1 MFGVI
6 GFVARRRLKACKQR
20 LENLFF
26 GWIRFASG
34 NPADGDV
41 SAGDAIQRAFRI
53 ARQVTCD
60 EKKHAKHYRDYA
72 HCPDSHSDY
81 KRSGKRQVP
90 ARFWLAEPRRILS
103 FEPMEF
109 SPQQDAALKAVSRWL
124 RDGRPQVFRLFGY
137 AGTGKTTLAR
147 HFAEHVDG
155 SVQFAAFTGKAAQV
169 LRSKGAVN
177 ARTIHSLIYRPR
189 GEEAVSDESTGR
201 TTMSPTFSLN
211 RQSPVAKAA
220 LIVIDECSMVDEA
233 LGRDLMSFGTPILV
247 LGDPGQLPPISGGG
261 FFTDH
266 EPDILLTE
274 IHRQARDNPI
284 IRLALDVREGREFM
298 QGNYGTAQVIGKA
311 DVTQDLVLAADQ
323 VLVGANR
330 TRRLY
335 NRRIRALKGY
345 EGETPVVGDKLVC
358 LRNDPAKG
366 LLNGSLWKVMT
377 SSRETV
383 KPGINL
389 LVSPEEDDPDR
400 GVSKIKLLK
409 AAFEEPESDIP
420 WSTKKRY
427 DDFDFGY
434 ALTVHKAQGSQWD
447 NVVLFDESYAFKDTR
462 QRWLYTAITRAA
474 ERLTVVR

>member
-1 MFGVI
+1 
-6 GFVARRRLKACKQR
+6 
-20 LENLFF
+20 
-26 GWIRFASG
+26 
-34 NPADGDV
+34 
-41 SAGDAIQRAFRI
+41 
-53 ARQVTCD
+53 
-60 EKKHAKHYRDYA
+60 
-72 HCPDSHSDY
+72 
-81 KRSGKRQVP
+81 
-90 ARFWLAEPRRILS
+90 
-103 FEPMEF
+103 MEF
-109 SPQQDAALKAVSRWL
+109 SPQQDEALKAVARWL
-124 RDGRPQVFRLFGY
+124 KGGQSQLFRLFGY

-155 SVQFAAFTGKAAQV
+155 DVQFAAFTGKAAQV
-169 LRSKGAVN
+169 LRSKGATN

-189 GEEAVSDESTGR
+189 GEEAVADETTGK

-211 RQSPVAKAA
+211 RQSPVAKAK
-220 LIVIDECSMVDEA
+220 LIVIDECSMVDEE

-261 FFTDH
+261 FFTEH
-266 EPDILLTE
+266 EPDYLLTE

-284 IRLALDVREGREFM
+284 IRLALDVREGREFIY
-298 QGNYGTAQVIGKA
+298 GDYGTAQVIPKG
-311 DVTQDLVLAADQ
+311 DVNSDMVLAADQ
-323 VLVGANR
+323 VLVGTNR
-330 TRRLY
+330 TRRRY
-335 NRRIRALKGY
+335 NQRLRELKGFD
-345 EGETPVVGDKLVC
+345 GRMPQAGDKLVC

-377 SSRETV
+377 ASRETV

-400 GVSKIKLLK
+400 GVAKIKLMK
-409 AAFEEPESDIP
+409 AAFEDPDADIP
-420 WSTKKRY
+420 WQQKKRF

-447 NVVLFDESYAFKDTR
+447 EVVLFDESFAFRDTR